1 MSAKAQSSSPVLS
14 HKVRRHLGQDPLLMW
29 THSSLHKL
37 LHNRLHALLHSSKH
51 TPLKGDKKLSF
62 QLVSQSSESRE
73 FRVQVLHLSTAE
85 TDSLLR
91 GCTLGI
97 YHSGTQSSL
106 WYHTEWS
113 MLGSRR
119 RTFSSSSVCFLPFH
133 TDLDHQVENLNGCQG
148 NSRLIGISGGLQD
161 PCSGVA
167 PSGHP
172 LSHKRNTVLL
182 RTSISIS

>member
-1 MSAKAQSSSPVLS
+1 MA
-14 HKVRRHLGQDPLLMW
+14 R
-29 THSSLHKL
+29 THSLHGSTPYISYY
-37 LHNRLHALLHSSKH
+37 ATGCTELLHSSKH
-51 TPLKGDKKLSF
+51 TPLKGDIELSF

-85 TDSLLR
+85 TDSLLH

-106 WYHTEWS
+106 QYHTERS
-113 MLGSRR
+113 MLESRR
-119 RTFSSSSVCFLPFH
+119 RTFSLSSVCSFPFH
-133 TDLDHQVENLNGCQG
+133 TDSDHQVESLNVCQG

-167 PSGHP
+167 PSGHSLP
-172 LSHKRNTVLL
+172 HRRTPVLL

>member
-1 MSAKAQSSSPVLS
+1 MQTSWPGPALT
-14 HKVRRHLGQDPLLMW
+14 W

-37 LHNRLHALLHSSKH
+37 LSNRLHGLLHSSKH
-51 TPLKGDKKLSF
+51 TPLKGDKELSF
-62 QLVSQSSESRE
+62 QLISQSSESRE
-73 FRVQVLHLSTAE
+73 FRVQVLHLSTAG

-106 WYHTEWS
+106 QYHTEWS
-113 MLGSRR
+113 MLESQR
-119 RTFSSSSVCFLPFH
+119 RTFSLSSVCFLPFH

-148 NSRLIGISGGLQD
+148 NSRLIDISGGLQD

-172 LSHKRNTVLL
+172 LSRKRTTVLL